1 MRTNS
6 LFAPIRRRAPW
17 VVLAS
22 AMLAGPAA
30 AWDDATSA
38 PAPFEPPPVVFEGL
52 GLGDF
57 EGTGSVASALRQA
70 GDKPQERQSPVE
82 FKGIEVR
89 GPSGPDA
96 APAPMAAEVQS
107 RIDWI
112 DVAAGVTADPERFRE
127 GPSRWTG
134 RIGLS
139 HDRESG
145 SESLEVRTTLLP
157 TETAN
162 MIGVTVGPKIERK
175 IGRGLTVFI
184 DGQAEAQAYRPAD
197 AGWFSLPGVADGSL
211 ATLGLTARTGIVR

>member
-1 MRTNS
+1 MLAMS
-6 LFAPIRRRAPW
+6 LLTQIRRHAPGA
-17 VVLAS
+17 VLS
-22 AMLAGPAA
+22 SVLLAVPAA
-30 AWDDATSA
+30 AWDDAPSA
-38 PAPFEPPPVVFEGL
+38 AAPFEPPPIIFEGL
-52 GLGDF
+52 GLGNFD
-57 EGTGSVASALRQA
+57 GSGSVASALREA
-70 GDKPQERQSPVE
+70 GDGTDGGQSMLE

-89 GPSGPDA
+89 GPSGANA
-96 APAPMAAEVQS
+96 APAPMAAEVRS

-112 DVAAGVTADPERFRE
+112 DVAAGVTADPERLRE

-139 HDRESG
+139 NDRESG
-145 SESLEVRTTLLP
+145 SDSLELRTMVLP
-157 TETAN
+157 SETAS

-175 IGRGLTVFI
+175 IGRGLTVFL

>member
-1 MRTNS
+1 MSFLAT
-6 LFAPIRRRAPW
+6 IRRHAPW
-17 VVLAS
+17 ATLAS
-22 AMLAGPAA
+22 FMLAGPVA

-38 PAPFEPPPVVFEGL
+38 TAPFKPPPVIFEGL

-57 EGTGSVASALRQA
+57 EGTGSVASALRQS
-70 GDKPQERQSPVE
+70 GGSPRAEQPLLE

-89 GPSGPDA
+89 GPSGRDA

-112 DVAAGVTADPERFRE
+112 DVSAGVTADPERLRE

-145 SESLEVRTTLLP
+145 SESLELRTVLSP
-157 TETAN
+157 SDTAS
-162 MIGVTVGPKIERK
+162 MVGVTVGPKIERK
-175 IGRGLTVFI
+175 LRRGLTVFI
-184 DGQAEAQAYRPAD
+184 DGRAEAQAFRPAD
-197 AGWFSLPGVADGSL
+197 AGWWSLPGVADGSL

>member
-1 MRTNS
+1 MICLTV
-6 LFAPIRRRAPW
+6 IHRRL
-17 VVLAS
+17 VLAAGAS
-22 AMLAGPAA
+22 LALAGQAA
-30 AWDDATSA
+30 AWDGSA
-38 PAPFEPPPVVFEGL
+38 APVAPFEPPPVIFEGL

-57 EGTGSVASALRQA
+57 EGTGSVASALSQA
-70 GDKPQERQSPVE
+70 GGSAQDRESLLE

-89 GPSGPDA
+89 GPSGPHA

-112 DVAAGVTADPERFRE
+112 DVAAGVTADPERLRE

-134 RIGLS
+134 RIGVS

-145 SESLEVRTTLLP
+145 SESLEVRTMVLP
-157 TETAN
+157 SETAS

-175 IGRGLTVFI
+175 LGRGLTVFI

-197 AGWFSLPGVADGSL
+197 AGWLSLPGVADGSL

>member
-1 MRTNS
+1 M
-6 LFAPIRRRAPW
+6 
-17 VVLAS
+17 LAS
-22 AMLAGPAA
+22 VMLGGPAA
-30 AWDDATSA
+30 AWDDAAGDS
-38 PAPFEPPPVVFEGL
+38 APFEPPPVIFEGL

-57 EGTGSVASALRQA
+57 EGTGSVASALH
-70 GDKPQERQSPVE
+70 QSSDRPSTGQPWLE
-82 FKGIEVR
+82 FKGIDVR

-96 APAPMAAEVQS
+96 APTPMVAEVQS

-145 SESLEVRTTLLP
+145 SESLELRTMLLP
-157 TETAN
+157 SETAS
-162 MIGVTVGPKIERK
+162 MVGVAVGPKIERRLR
-175 IGRGLTVFI
+175 RGLTVFI
-184 DGQAEAQAYRPAD
+184 DGQAEAQAFRPAD
-197 AGWFSLPGVADGSL
+197 AGWWSLPGVADGSL